1 MDPSDISLLYELRD
15 RNASHLEFS
24 RSIYNQALRDQQAIN
39 NLIAKANAVTP
50 KQEKGVFSFLSSS
63 NKNPPKQSKTDHHGQ
78 PSSISPGLHFC
89 PTCTTT
95 FSYPITSLQPPYQ
108 PLLTYQ
114 ATGATPPYTSAS
126 THTHQPTTMMMTTS
140 PTTTTTSGFSTPFRI
155 ENPFRS
161 TPSPPPPPP
170 APAPLR
176 AHVVVDP
183 NLNVKVASRFNEMA
197 RVVDSGRSQPVRHMI
212 IMVREASRSYN
223 TGEFVNQVLKDSQ
236 LQFDI
241 HSKVAAVFFR
251 MGATLTSNDH
261 QIMSDLPVHVEVLNA
276 MFDLADGDEPIVPVE
291 QNMEVIRHLEKYF
304 SV

>member
-15 RNASHLEFS
+15 RNTSHLEFS

-39 NLIAKANAVTP
+39 NLIEKANAITS
-50 KQEKGVFSFLSSS
+50 KQEKGMLSFLSS
-63 NKNPPKQSKTDHHGQ
+63 KNPSKQSKTDHNGQ
-78 PSSISPGLHFC
+78 PAASMPPGLHFC
-89 PTCTTT
+89 PTCTTA
-95 FSYPITSLQPPYQ
+95 FSYPITSLQPPNQ

-114 ATGATPPYTSAS
+114 ATGAK
-126 THTHQPTTMMMTTS
+126 HMMTS
-140 PTTTTTSGFSTPFRI
+140 PTSTSTSGFSSSFH
-155 ENPFRS
+155 NLFKS
-161 TPSPPPPPP
+161 TPSPPPHAP

-183 NLNVKVASRFNEMA
+183 NLNGKVASRFNEMA
-197 RVVDSGRSQPVRHMI
+197 RVVDSGRCQPVRHMI

-251 MGATLTSNDH
+251 MGDD
-261 QIMSDLPVHVEVLNA
+261 IMDVYIFLFLSS
-276 MFDLADGDEPIVPVE
+276 
-291 QNMEVIRHLEKYF
+291 Y
-304 SV
+304 